1 MSTGSFDTVRADALE
16 LLDALAGW
24 RLAPARWDRVA
35 EVLAAAAEAAAGGDA
50 AALDAAVGELELA
63 GPVRITRIGATPT
76 LPPPPAVRERANH
89 LVHALGG
96 SPAGAPAAPKD
107 GPR

>member
-16 LLDALAGW
+16 LLGVLADW

-35 EVLAAAAEAAAGGDA
+35 EVLAAAAEAAAGRDA
-50 AALDAAVGELELA
+50 EALDAAVGELELA
-63 GPVRITRIGATPT
+63 GPVRITRIGGTPT
-76 LPPPPAVRERANH
+76 EPPPPAVRERANH

-96 SPAGAPAAPKD
+96 APAGPRPAPED
-107 GPR
+107 DPR